1 VNLYLLQ
8 HPQSW
13 LSNLD
18 GRTKLAVFFVYV
30 LAVLSTKPGA
40 YLTWLSLT
48 GLLLVLLAL
57 ARLQIRWIA
66 FPTCACFALRCF
78 RGVWSFARRLKGDV
92 PASDCQDAFM
102 RWRCRLA
109 FRDDAVHPTA

>member
-1 VNLYLLQ
+1 MNLYLLH

-40 YLTWLSLT
+40 YLAWLSLT

-66 FPTCACFALRCF
+66 FRLVPVLPFVAFAR
-78 RGVWSFARRLKGDV
+78 VWSFARRLKGNV

-102 RWRCRLA
+102 RWRCCLA